1 MLSMHLSKEANNILL
16 IRNLSLDLIYPQNLN
31 CFIKGVRLF
40 RVDCQ
45 LESYATIIA
54 LLQKEKIEEISNNIL
69 NFNMFF

>member
-16 IRNLSLDLIYPQNLN
+16 IRNLSVALIYPQNVN

-45 LESYATIIA
+45 LESYGTIA
-54 LLQKEKIEEISNNIL
+54 LLQKEKNRRNIK
-69 NFNMFF
+69 

>member
-16 IRNLSLDLIYPQNLN
+16 IRNLSLALIYPQNLN

-45 LESYATIIA
+45 LESYATIA
-54 LLQKEKIEEISNNIL
+54 LLQKEKIGKISNNIL
-69 NFNMFF
+69 NFNLFS